1 MVDYAE
7 MRRRRPDLAPQ
18 GVPMQSIAQEPNP
31 VAGLAQPLGQGLG
44 GIAGNYI
51 VGQLGLGGT
60 TAAGTTAA
68 TGTAAT
74 TTATP
79 SLASSMGVSS
89 AGSVAIPLAAVAAAL
104 SVGKGAKDFFS
115 GSRTTKGPEA
125 WAGRA
130 GLAAATL
137 GTSEVLRPFTR
148 NISGGK
154 DQRQTGRDGIRKTLQ
169 GAGILDDK
177 FNLYGVD
184 LGKDG
189 GFKFEDGRKIYE
201 AYKGMEK
208 GEAPDEKSGQL
219 IGALQAAGSL
229 VGGESDQGGY
239 ATGMFVNAVKE
250 GKEGDENTRIRG
262 IYDKLGGYNQVT
274 DALKSRLAAGEIP
287 EDRYQAYMG
296 AVNAIYPDESK
307 PKSLANPNSPWA
319 YFGMDGPPDMSKYGL
334 GQVAKT
340 PTITPGPSLVLK
352 PATKKG

>member
-1 MVDYAE
+1 MMVNYAE

-51 VGQLGLGGT
+51 AGQLGLG
-60 TAAGTTAA
+60 GTTAA

-104 SVGKGAKDFFS
+104 SVGKGAKDFFN
-115 GSRTTKGPEA
+115 GSRTT
-125 WAGRA
+125 
-130 GLAAATL
+130 
-137 GTSEVLRPFTR
+137 
-148 NISGGK
+148 I
-154 DQRQTGRDGIRKTLQ
+154 
-169 GAGILDDK
+169 
-177 FNLYGVD
+177 
-184 LGKDG
+184 
-189 GFKFEDGRKIYE
+189 
-201 AYKGMEK
+201 

-250 GKEGDENTRIRG
+250 GKEGDENSRIRG

-307 PKSLANPNSPWA
+307 PKSLTNPSSPWA

>member
-7 MRRRRPDLAPQ
+7 LRRRRPDLAPQ

-44 GIAGNYI
+44 QIAGNY
-51 VGQLGLGGT
+51 VTSQLGLGG
-60 TAAGTTAA
+60 ATAA
-68 TGTAAT
+68 TGTTAS
-74 TTATP
+74 TTAAP
-79 SLASSMGVSS
+79 SLASSMGVST

-104 SVGKGAKDFFS
+104 SVGKGAKDFFN

-154 DQRQTGRDGIRKTLQ
+154 DQRQTGRDGVRKTLQ

-177 FNLYGVD
+177 YNLYGVD

-189 GFKFEDGRKIYE
+189 GFRFEDGRKIYE
-201 AYKGMEK
+201 AYKGMEQ

-250 GKEGDENTRIRG
+250 GKEGDEATRIRG

-274 DALKSRLAAGEIP
+274 DALKSRLAVGEIP
-287 EDRYQAYMG
+287 EDKYQFIQTNRSQKAFRILIVLGLILVWMAPLISQIMG
-296 AVNAIYPDESK
+296 
-307 PKSLANPNSPWA
+307 LA
-319 YFGMDGPPDMSKYGL
+319 K
-334 GQVAKT
+334 
-340 PTITPGPSLVLK
+340 
-352 PATKKG
+352 